1 MQSHDDGAATCTSFA
16 PFVCVVRDITMEVAP
31 GGMNLRWQ
39 RDALVALQFATE
51 DFLVMIFE
59 MTYVPVC
66 FAY

>member
-1 MQSHDDGAATCTSFA
+1 M
-16 PFVCVVRDITMEVAP
+16 MEVSP

-59 MTYVPVC
+59 MMYIPVC